1 MRDSGS
7 SRRGKRFLFV
17 VRARYITIPLCETAT
32 LTFNIRQSAPPPRK
46 EGKSGGLF
54 HFSGSERTRR
64 QPATMPTAQINNPT
78 ICNHGLQRESI
89 RIIGLGLS
97 DERSRVLSSKSTTK
111 SRILKEDYGRFSWT
125 SSLFSLPLCYS
136 QTKSPERCPFC
147 YRTDF
152 LPLECR
158 YPPG

>member
-1 MRDSGS
+1 MRDSGL

-78 ICNHGLQRESI
+78 ISLQTALPYRLH
-89 RIIGLGLS
+89 RC
-97 DERSRVLSSKSTTK
+97 SRVLDMSCSGIYQFRLLLSKYNALVVWYHTP
-111 SRILKEDYGRFSWT
+111 LNYHVNGRVF
-125 SSLFSLPLCYS
+125 YS
-136 QTKSPERCPFC
+136 GRTASNLQT
-147 YRTDF
+147 
-152 LPLECR
+152 
-158 YPPG
+158 